1 MNMKSEMNMKSV
13 IVDTKFVMDKI
24 GKPGCVLMDVRF
36 AEDYAKGHIPGAVGL
51 PSWVS
56 KMFADDTK
64 RQATVIAR
72 LQQTFGEM
80 GIGNDSRVIVYGAP
94 ANVHWNAVPF
104 WILEAGGFNSSRR
117 KGTVQFYDGGVDRWQ
132 AEGGTLDQR
141 SPAVKPATFKAAVGM
156 KRGAKI
162 DEILRIVA
170 GKSKAIILDTRTPGE
185 YDGTDVRAL
194 RGGYIPRAVHIDF
207 MKNFDR
213 ATFRMHSLDR
223 LRDLYKALPKTRRV
237 ITHCQTGSR
246 AAYTYLVL
254 RALGYQDVAN
264 YHDGWRV
271 YGSDLKLPV
280 ENETWYDFNKIN
292 SAIKT
297 VNKLEEKM
305 A

>member
-1 MNMKSEMNMKSV
+1 MNMKDI

-24 GKPGCVLMDVRF
+24 GKPGWVLIDVRF

-51 PSWVS
+51 PAWVS
-56 KMFADDTK
+56 KMFAADTK

-72 LQQTFGEM
+72 LEQTFGEM
-80 GIGNDSRVIVYGAP
+80 GIGNDSRVIVYGDP

-104 WILEAGGFNSSRR
+104 WLLEAGGFNSSRR
-117 KGTVQFYDGGVDRWQ
+117 KGTVQFYDGGVARWQ
-132 AEGGTLDQR
+132 VEGGKLDQR
-141 SPAVKPATFKAAVGM
+141 SPAVKPATLKAAAGV

-162 DEILRIVA
+162 DEIQRIVA
-170 GKSKAIILDTRTPGE
+170 KKSKAIILDTRTPGE

-194 RGGYIPRAVHIDF
+194 RGGQIPGAVNIDF
-207 MKNFDR
+207 MKNFDL
-213 ATFRMHSLDR
+213 ATFRMLPLDQ
-223 LRDLYKALPKTRRV
+223 LGDLYKAVPKTRRV

-292 SAIKT
+292 AAINA
-297 VNKLEEKM
+297 VNKLAGK
-305 A
+305 